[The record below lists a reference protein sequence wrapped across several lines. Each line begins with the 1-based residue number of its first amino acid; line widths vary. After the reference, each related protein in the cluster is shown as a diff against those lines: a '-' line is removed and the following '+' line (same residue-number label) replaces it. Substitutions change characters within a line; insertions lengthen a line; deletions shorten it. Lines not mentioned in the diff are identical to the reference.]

1 MNDNRPVNLDLRT
14 IRLPI
19 TSYSSILHRISGVV
33 IFLLLPVLLCML
45 EGSLASAES
54 FAKLQGDMS
63 GFFPKLVIWGV
74 LSALLYHLVAGVR
87 HIVMDL
93 GWGESLEGG
102 QLGAKITLGLSA
114 ALILIAAGWVISW

>member
-74 LSALLYHLVAGVR
+74 LSALLYHLVAGIR